1 MRIHWPRFLYITPM
15 TTYITTAQANEIG
28 GVSLVFTF
36 PLDGIKRFHHWIGK
50 FGSFYV
56 GFYIF
61 GVGLHL
67 DFN

>member
-1 MRIHWPRFLYITPM
+1 M